1 MYAINAI
8 IIAKENDVIQKIKKF
23 EEENFM
29 ILNIVSSTTSITR
42 GINSIKLNIPDLVF
56 LDLPF
61 KEDLFF
67 KKLAQ
72 LEQVLPKLVFISDDK
87 QDAAIA
93 FKQDAIDFIL
103 KPIDFN
109 ALILAVYKVIK
120 SIKMERSYQNQ
131 NTNAI
136 QLLNSTNQPNDYVAV
151 SSLDKIELVPMEEII
166 YCQAEGRYTTFFLL
180 NGKKVTSSK
189 NLKEYDAILNPN
201 LFFRI
206 HHSYI
211 INIRHVLKI
220 SKKDGFYCELSNG
233 VFLPVA
239 KRRQED
245 FNKFIKLKD

>member
-1 MYAINAI
+1 MHAINAI

-29 ILNIVSSTTSITR
+29 ILNIVSSTNSITKGITSIK
-42 GINSIKLNIPDLVF
+42 INIPDLVF
-56 LDLPF
+56 LDIPF
-61 KEDLFF
+61 KEDVFF

-93 FKQDAIDFIL
+93 FKQNAIDFIL

-109 ALILAVYKVIK
+109 ALILSVYKVIK

-131 NTNAI
+131 ETNAI
-136 QLLNSTNQPNDYVAV
+136 HLLNLTNEKNDYVAV
-151 SSLDKIELVPMEEII
+151 SSLDKIELIPFKEII
-166 YCQAEGRYTTFFLL
+166 YCQAEGKYTTFFLL
-180 NGKKVTSSK
+180 NGKKITSSK
-189 NLKEYDAILNPN
+189 NLKEYDSILDPS

-211 INIRHVLKI
+211 LNIQHVLKI
-220 SKKDGFYCELSNG
+220 SKKDGYYCELPNG

>member
-1 MYAINAI
+1 MHAINAI
-8 IIAKENDVIQKIKKF
+8 IIAQENDVIQKIKKF

-29 ILNIVSSTTSITR
+29 ILNIVSSTNSITK
-42 GINSIKLNIPDLVF
+42 GITSIKLNIPDLVF
-56 LDLPF
+56 LDIPF
-61 KEDLFF
+61 KEDVFF

-72 LEQVLPKLVFISDDK
+72 LEQVLPNLVFISDDK

-93 FKQDAIDFIL
+93 FKQNAIDFIL

-109 ALILAVYKVIK
+109 ALILSVYKVIK

-131 NTNAI
+131 NTNDI
-136 QLLNSTNQPNDYVAV
+136 QLLNSTNQPNDYVAI

-239 KRRQED
+239 KRRQEN